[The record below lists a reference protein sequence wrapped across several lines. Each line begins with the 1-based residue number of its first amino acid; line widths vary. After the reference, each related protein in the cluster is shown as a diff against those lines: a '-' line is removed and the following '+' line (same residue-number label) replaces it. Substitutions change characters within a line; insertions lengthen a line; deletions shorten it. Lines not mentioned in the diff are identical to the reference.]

1 MTLLSREGDESRG
14 ATQGFDSVLQLP
26 YLGLPLLLS
35 IQAQGQRASH
45 LRDLRG
51 QALIIGSQ
59 RRCLLGHVGVQCPEL
74 FTLLLELGQSRFI
87 RLLVRLHRHVV
98 RAEGFA
104 LLSKPVRVLKQAGS
118 FGGPLLLSAPHRLE
132 LGPLISLLPSH
143 PLVER
148 RQLSQ
153 ELLAPRQDMLKGG
166 RPRRLGSHPG
176 TTSRRPCAGGSGL
189 SRGATPGD
197 GLMGRCWQGVKRRR
211 ATQPAFA
218 AAGPR

>member
-14 ATQGFDSVLQLP
+14 AAQGFDSVLQLP

-59 RRCLLGHVGVQCPEL
+59 GFTPGAPFGSQLRCLLGHVGVQRPEL

-98 RAEGFA
+98 RAEGLA

-118 FGGPLLLSAPHRLE
+118 FGGPLLLSAPHCPLLR
-132 LGPLISLLPSH
+132 PLICLLPG
-143 PLVER
+143 PPPAER
-148 RQLSQ
+148 RELSP
-153 ELLAPRQDMLKGG
+153 ETLAP
-166 RPRRLGSHPG
+166 PH
-176 TTSRRPCAGGSGL
+176 GL
-189 SRGATPGD
+189 P
-197 GLMGRCWQGVKRRR
+197 Q
-211 ATQPAFA
+211 
-218 AAGPR
+218 

>member
-14 ATQGFDSVLQLP
+14 AAQGYVSVLQLP
-26 YLGLPLLLS
+26 YLGLQLLLS

-59 RRCLLGHVGVQCPEL
+59 RFTPGAPFGSQLRCLLGHVGVQCPEL

-118 FGGPLLLSAPHRLE
+118 FGGPLLLSGPPPPEPAPPVR
-132 LGPLISLLPSH
+132 PLPSP
-143 PLVER
+143 PLGER
-148 RQLSQ
+148 RGAS
-153 ELLAPRQDMLKGG
+153 
-166 RPRRLGSHPG
+166 PG
-176 TTSRRPCAGGSGL
+176 
-189 SRGATPGD
+189 
-197 GLMGRCWQGVKRRR
+197 
-211 ATQPAFA
+211 
-218 AAGPR
+218 